1 MKKTFCIIALFALLL
16 SLLACN
22 GSTSGEPKAL
32 TLADFSTADG
42 SFQAPNA
49 PAGMTE
55 GSFSQYNDCTYEQY
69 RDHFNEYV
77 TALENGKAIADS
89 AIVYTMYGFRC
100 IIAPTGIGNDGT
112 SGAEVIFI
120 DDGQTEEQRLEMTEK
135 LRADI
140 QQLLE
145 GSGSS
150 WTSKDGQ
157 TSVVL
162 ITEPSDSAKI
172 DENASVGSIDDA
184 YVTGLVLSY

>member
-1 MKKTFCIIALFALLL
+1 M
-16 SLLACN
+16 
-22 GSTSGEPKAL
+22 
-32 TLADFSTADG
+32 
-42 SFQAPNA
+42 
-49 PAGMTE
+49 
-55 GSFSQYNDCTYEQY
+55 
-69 RDHFNEYV
+69 
-77 TALENGKAIADS
+77 TALENGKSIADS
-89 AIVYTMYGFRC
+89 ATVYTMYGFRC

-120 DDGQTEEQRLEMTEK
+120 DNGQTEDQWLEMTET

-150 WTSKDGQ
+150 WKSKDGQ

-172 DENASVGSIDDA
+172 DENAFSGRFDDT